1 MKRLLIG
8 AALAVMVA
16 ILMMSVGLSA
26 QRWEGPLPN
35 GASQINAGVVP
46 PQSTYLG
53 MTYGEWGAAW
63 WQWAF
68 ALPLDSHHPLND
80 LTGANA
86 AVGQSGKVWFL
97 GGLWW
102 PTGGTPP
109 PVGPVTRHITVPAGT
124 SLFFP
129 IANGENTFVELP
141 GVKSITELWATNDWL
156 NSVRDQNLYATLD
169 GRKLHELTSYLANSP
184 LFKVWLPY
192 ENNAFQMWGL
202 TPTPGMGVAVE
213 QNGAGDNLYTLSP
226 SAARGFFLMVEPLP
240 VGKHRITFGVKD
252 LGWSLDIVYYI
263 TVVPA
268 T

>member
-1 MKRLLIG
+1 MKRLLLI
-8 AALAVMVA
+8 AALALLVA
-16 ILMMSVGLSA
+16 IMPLAAVSFA
-26 QRWEGPLPN
+26 QGEREPFAN

-68 ALPLDSHHPLND
+68 SLPLDSHHPLND
-80 LTGANA
+80 ATGANA

-102 PTGGTPP
+102 ATGGSTPP
-109 PVGPVTRHITVPAGT
+109 SPIIRNITVPAGT
-124 SLFFP
+124 ALFFP
-129 IANGENTFVELP
+129 IANGENTFPEVP
-141 GVKSITELWATNDWL
+141 DAKNITELWATNDWL
-156 NSVRDQNLYATLD
+156 NAFRDNNLYATLD
-169 GRKLHELTSYLANSP
+169 GRKLQELASYLTCSP

-192 ENNAFQMWGL
+192 ENNVFQAWYGPL
-202 TPTPGMGVAVE
+202 TPGMGAAVE
-213 QNGAGDNLYTLSP
+213 QNGAGENFYTLSP
-226 SAARGFFLMVEPLP
+226 SAARGFFLMVEPLR
-240 VGKHRITFGVKD
+240 VGKHRITFGVKN
-252 LGWSLDIVYYI
+252 LTWSLDIVYNI